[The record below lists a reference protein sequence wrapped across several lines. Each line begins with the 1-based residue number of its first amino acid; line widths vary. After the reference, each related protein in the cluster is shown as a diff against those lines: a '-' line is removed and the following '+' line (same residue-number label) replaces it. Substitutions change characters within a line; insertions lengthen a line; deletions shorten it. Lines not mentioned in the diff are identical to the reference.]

1 MGSYCRVIGGEGYRE
16 RTRQNLGK
24 RGAVTPEG
32 RTEGALHG
40 EACRMIFFFII
51 ALSKMGLLLVRHGLC
66 C

>member
-1 MGSYCRVIGGEGYRE
+1 MGSYCRVVGGEGYRE

-40 EACRMIFFFII
+40 EACRMGFFF
-51 ALSKMGLLLVRHGLC
+51 LLLL
-66 C
+66 